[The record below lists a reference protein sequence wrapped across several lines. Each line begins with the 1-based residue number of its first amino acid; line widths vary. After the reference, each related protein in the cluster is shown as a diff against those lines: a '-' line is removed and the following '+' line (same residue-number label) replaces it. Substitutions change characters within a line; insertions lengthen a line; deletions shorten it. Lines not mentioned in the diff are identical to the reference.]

1 MSKHQKYLLLSTIV
15 CFALAIGFD
24 FYTQRTVNTQ
34 QYAYEI
40 ENYLHKNEAKVISF
54 FSNKELIL
62 RQLSNTNTEEDNLIL
77 QNLFQ
82 EDYTICLYQNDSLV
96 FWSNNNILPN
106 QMLLDDNHTEL
117 YSEYFQ
123 LSNAH
128 YEILKQD
135 FDHPQLG
142 KYSLFGFIPIKYNF
156 QLESS
161 YLENKFKANPNI
173 PEQIQVSDRPTE
185 VAIKNS
191 YAKSLCFLSAND
203 EFKDPVKQRILFGL
217 YALAFILLAM
227 LISSQAKKIALNN
240 PPWYGFAFLLFCAF
254 GIRFFTL
261 QMNLTNKFNEL
272 AIFQPNFESSYLGK
286 SLCDLVI
293 NIFLLFWVMV
303 FFHREFRVRPPKN
316 VGITTRYILGTLFYF
331 SITLGILMISNVYR
345 QLVFNT
351 NITFD
356 FDHIFNLDQ
365 SSFIAITSSLLL
377 LVALYLFSQRIM
389 DTILKLEIPRNKRII
404 LLTIASLLS
413 VPIILQTASDLP
425 ILQMVLI
432 GFMFNLTFD
441 FYVDNNEP
449 SFIWLVTWLVVFAMI
464 PSILLFKYN
473 NDLDIQTRLS
483 YAEKLSEPM
492 DSLVESSLLALK
504 KELQDN
510 RDLKAL
516 LKPHPFKADKGAVLK
531 IIDTHFSDD
540 NYLYNNYS
548 LNTAIYTPY
557 GSALQDDDDFKREE
571 IEQKLANANAT
582 THVDL
587 KFLKSEDH
595 NNSYL
600 SNFDVAYNSTSNNGV
615 TVFLDVAR
623 KEKDRSKV
631 FTELLI
637 EKQYKNLEKLNNYNY
652 AIFDSNQKLIY
663 KEGKIFKKD
672 TYPFNYI
679 PSLENHVK
687 EVKEEGISNLL
698 YRAENGNIVII
709 SKEMPSVMRIISL
722 FAFLFVLFV
731 FVLIILMVF
740 NSIFN
745 SLPNIF
751 NITFEKGLSIRTRIQ
766 LAVIVLTV
774 IFFFSIGFV
783 TVQYFS
789 DERETYHEGR
799 LDRKAKS
806 ILTDTNTELE
816 TFFSNVENKDKEFN
830 LEALV
835 KRISKIHRMDV
846 NIYNTN
852 GYLITSSEED
862 VFEKGIIARSMD
874 AIAFNEIAKKNSK
887 SYTQKNEQVGSL
899 TYKAAYFPLNV
910 VTDNQQKT
918 LAYMG
923 LPYYSKQRE
932 LRDDVNVFM
941 GTLLNVYVFLLLIAG
956 AIAIGITNS
965 ITRPIARIGEKLKEF
980 KLGKR
985 NEPLEWHSKD
995 ELGDLIEEYNKMI
1008 LEVEQSAEKLAS
1020 QEKEAAWREMAK
1032 QVAHEIKNPLTPMK
1046 LSIQYLLHAHRSN
1059 PENIAPLLKRVSGTL
1074 IEQIDNLAAIASE
1087 FSNFAKMPRAEN
1099 QKLIVND
1106 LVNSVFGLFKEGEEL
1121 MDLELSLPDEQL
1133 FVFADKNHLIS
1144 VLNNLIKNATQ
1155 AIPDHRRGLIE
1166 VSLTEKN
1173 NRAVIQVKDNGTGIP
1188 EDTRAKVFVPNF
1200 TTKNSGTGLGLA
1212 ISKNIIESVDG
1223 KIYFE
1228 TEIDKGTEFYVELPI
1243 VEIKTLEEV

>member
-1 MSKHQKYLLLSTIV
+1 MNKHQKYLLLFTFLF
-15 CFALAIGFD
+15 FAAAIGFD
-24 FYTQRTVNTQ
+24 FYSQRTVSTQ

-40 ENYLHKNEAKVISF
+40 EKHLHENEAKVISF
-54 FSNKELIL
+54 FSNKELIH
-62 RQLSNTNTEEDNLIL
+62 RQLTNTTTDLDDKTIED
-77 QNLFQ
+77 LFKQ
-82 EDYTICLYQNDSLV
+82 DYTICLYQGDSLI

-106 QMLLDDNHTEL
+106 SLLLDGNSTKL
-117 YSEYFQ
+117 YSEYFH

-128 YEILKQD
+128 YEIIKQT
-135 FDHPQLG
+135 FDDPTAG
-142 KYSLFGFIPIKYNF
+142 KYTAFGFIPIKYQY

-161 YLENKFKANPNI
+161 YLQNTFKANPNI
-173 PEQIQVSDRPTE
+173 PDQIEVSDVPTE
-185 VAIKNS
+185 IAIKNT
-191 YAKSLCFLSAND
+191 YKKTLCYLSSKGK
-203 EFKDPVKQRILFGL
+203 FKDPVKQNILFCL
-217 YALAFILLAM
+217 YTIAFILLCIFITAH
-227 LISSQAKKIALNN
+227 AKRIALNN
-240 PPWYGFAFLLFCAF
+240 PPWYGFAFLLLCAF

-261 QMNLTNKFNEL
+261 QMNLTDKFNEL
-272 AIFQPNFESSYLGK
+272 ALFQPNFHSSYLGK
-286 SLCDLVI
+286 SLGDLVI
-293 NIFLLFWVMV
+293 NILLLFWVMV

-316 VGITTRYILGTLFYF
+316 LNATRRYALGTLYYF
-331 SITLGILMISNVYR
+331 SITLGILMVSNVYR

-356 FDHIFNLDQ
+356 FDHIFNLNQ
-365 SSFIAITSSLLL
+365 SSFIAITASLLL
-377 LVALYLFSQRIM
+377 LVALYLFSHRIM
-389 DTILKLEIPRNKRII
+389 DTILNLQISRSKRIF
-404 LLTIASLLS
+404 LLSIASLLS

-425 ILQMVLI
+425 ILQMVII
-432 GFMFNLTFD
+432 GFMFNLIFD
-441 FYVDNNEP
+441 YYVENNQP
-449 SFIWLVTWLVVFAMI
+449 NFIWLVTWIVVFALI
-464 PSILLFKYN
+464 PAVLLFKYN
-473 NDLDIQTRLS
+473 NDLDLDTRIA

-492 DSLVESSLLALK
+492 DSLVESSLIQLK
-504 KELQDN
+504 KELGSD
-510 RDLKAL
+510 RDFKGM
-516 LKPHPFKADKGAVLK
+516 LKPFPFQAPKENVLR
-531 IIDTHFSDD
+531 IIDKHFANN

-548 LNTAIYTPY
+548 IKSSVYTEF
-557 GSALQDDDDFKREE
+557 GSALKNDDFIKED
-571 IEQKLANANAT
+571 IDQKLANAVVTN
-582 THVDL
+582 HVDL
-587 KFLKSEDH
+587 KFLKGE
-595 NNSYL
+595 NNRNSYL
-600 SNFDVAYNSTSNNGV
+600 YNFDIPYTINSNNAV
-615 TVFLDVAR
+615 TVHLEVER
-623 KEKDRSKV
+623 KQKDRSKV

-637 EKQYKNLEKLNNYNY
+637 EKQYKNLEKLNNYDY
-652 AIFDSNQKLIY
+652 AIFDNNQKLIY
-663 KEGKIFKKD
+663 KDGKTFKEN
-672 TYPFNYI
+672 TYPFDYI
-679 PSLENHVK
+679 PSFENHVRV
-687 EVKEEGISNLL
+687 VKEKGQSNLL
-698 YRAENGNIVII
+698 YRAKNGNIVVM
-709 SKEMPSVMRIISL
+709 SKELPTVMRIISL

-731 FVLIILMVF
+731 IVLLILMVF
-740 NSIFN
+740 NSLFN
-745 SLPNIF
+745 ALPNIF
-751 NITFEKGLSIRTRIQ
+751 NFTFDKVLSIRTRIQ
-766 LAVIVLTV
+766 LAVIILTV

-799 LDRKAKS
+799 LDRKATS
-806 ILTDTNTELE
+806 ILTDTNLELE
-816 TFFSNVENKDKEFN
+816 TFFGNVENEDKKFN
-830 LEALV
+830 LEGLV

-874 AIAFNEIAKKNSK
+874 AIAFNEIARKKSQG
-887 SYTQKNEQVGSL
+887 YTQNNEQVGSL
-899 TYKAAYFPLNV
+899 TYKAAYFPLKV
-910 VTDNQQKT
+910 GGKKSAET
-918 LAYMG
+918 LAYIG

-956 AIAIGITNS
+956 AIAIAITNS
-965 ITRPIARIGEKLKEF
+965 ITRPIAQIGEKLKEF

-985 NEPLEWHSKD
+985 NEPLVWHSKD
-995 ELGDLIEEYNKMI
+995 ELGVLIEEYNKMTQ
-1008 LEVEQSAEKLAS
+1008 EVEQSAEKLAI

-1046 LSIQYLLHAHRSN
+1046 LSIQYLLHAYRSN

-1106 LVNSVFGLFKEGEEL
+1106 LVSSVFGLFKEGEEL
-1121 MDLELSLPDEQL
+1121 MDLELSLPQEQI

-1166 VSLTEKN
+1166 VSLMELN
-1173 NRAVIQVKDNGTGIP
+1173 DRAVIKVKDNGTGIP
-1188 EDTRAKVFVPNF
+1188 EDTRSKVFVPNF

-1228 TEIDKGTEFYVELPI
+1228 TEIDKGTEFFVELPI